1 MRILCFTWD
10 SPQMM
15 KHSDGQNQ
23 PYGMI
28 REQERRRTP
37 KRQSNSNHHP
47 QPTLGIHSDCEV
59 LARHWEQMRSLGAG
73 ELLREAPGARSG
85 QQGAASAGAR
95 PAGTARHGTA
105 MGGEHRP
112 GAARVWPQRWELR
125 GKQPSGRRERTR
137 SFAGSPEKGVQAYV
151 GTWCL
156 SLWR

>member
-1 MRILCFTWD
+1 
-10 SPQMM
+10 MM

-23 PYGMI
+23 PSGTI

-105 MGGEHRP
+105 
-112 GAARVWPQRWELR
+112 PQW
-125 GKQPSGRRERTR
+125 
-137 SFAGSPEKGVQAYV
+137 
-151 GTWCL
+151 
-156 SLWR
+156 